1 MLGKC
6 AMSVFTRT
14 ITTARGLYAPGHLG
28 ELTQYVPFELVEDVL
43 DQTRRVQQRLRLL
56 PSRVGVYFVLALTLF
71 PSLGYAR
78 VWGKLIAGLP
88 ADLRIV
94 PSERALGEV
103 RRRLG
108 PAPFRLL
115 FEVLAGPLAPPDAP
129 GVRYRQW
136 RTVAFDGCSS
146 IRTPDRPGLR
156 AVLGKTRN
164 QLGDAGYPALR
175 LTALCETGTR
185 GLLAAAFGPCAV
197 GELAAATT
205 LLPTLNPQML
215 LLADRGFDS
224 DAFLGAVSATGAQY
238 LIRLRSARRPLVETV
253 LSDGSYLTHIDGR
266 PVRIIEATV
275 TATCADGQRIGDSYL
290 LATSLLDPASD
301 PAATLVRLYHERWE
315 VESAFYALRHTLQ
328 AGLVLRSCDPASLEQ
343 EMWAGL
349 IVYQLLRRAMTDAAL
364 ACEGADP
371 DRMSFTVALECAR
384 DQVALASGIEYTGL
398 TADGTIGAAVLESPM
413 PPRRLRVSARKVKCS
428 TSRYA
433 SRADDERATTSMN
446 VTHLAIDIHDGHVPF
461 TIPETPAPA
470 GGGPHPSSRM
480 SRREQVIQLLLTHP
494 VRSWTAREIAYALS
508 YPKHKVIAGQL
519 CQWAITGVL
528 ERTAPGA
535 YTVAPAW
542 ADPAHPERAGHT
554 SKERTI
560 ALLRA
565 NPDRSWKAREII
577 DALEYPP
584 ARHRGLVNELCRWV
598 RDGILERTSPG
609 SYKLP
614 NPIDLTCGVSA

>member
-6 AMSVFTRT
+6 AISVFTRT

-88 ADLRIV
+88 ADLRLF

-108 PAPFRLL
+108 PAPFKLL
-115 FEVLAGPLAPPDAP
+115 FEVLAGPLAPPGAP
-129 GVRYRQW
+129 GVRYRHW

-146 IRTPDRPGLR
+146 IKTPDRPGLR
-156 AVLGKTRN
+156 AALGKSRN
-164 QLGDAGYPALR
+164 QQGDAGYPALR
-175 LTALCETGTR
+175 LTVLCETGTR

-197 GELAAATT
+197 GELASATT
-205 LLPTLNPQML
+205 LLSALSPQML

-224 DAFLGAVSATGAQY
+224 DAFLSAVSATGAQY
-238 LIRLRSARRPLVETV
+238 LIRLRSSRRPLIEKV
-253 LSDGSYLTHIDGR
+253 LSDGSYLTHLDGR
-266 PVRIIEATV
+266 PVRIIDATV
-275 TATCADGQRIGDSYL
+275 TATCANGQQIGDSYL
-290 LATSLLDPASD
+290 LATSLLDPLSD

-328 AGLVLRSCDPASLEQ
+328 AGLVLRSCDPVGLEQ

-364 ACEGADP
+364 GRDGADP
-371 DRMSFTVALECAR
+371 DRMSFTVALESAR

-398 TADGTIGAAVLESPM
+398 TADGTIGAAVLGSPM

-433 SRADDERATTSMN
+433 SRTDDERATTSMN
-446 VTHLAIDIHDGHVPF
+446 VTHLAIDIHDGHIPF
-461 TIPETPAPA
+461 PVLDTPEPAD
-470 GGGPHPSSRM
+470 GGSRLPSRTA
-480 SRREQVIQLLLTHP
+480 RKERVIRLLQTHP
-494 VRSWTAREIAYALS
+494 VRSWTAREIAYALG
-508 YPKHKVIAGQL
+508 YPKHHVIAGQL
-519 CQWAITGVL
+519 CQWAVTGVL

-542 ADPAHPERAGHT
+542 ADPAHPGRAGHT

-560 ALLRA
+560 ALLQA
-565 NPDRSWKAREII
+565 NPNRSWKAREIL
-577 DALEYPP
+577 DALGYPP
-584 ARHRGLVNELCRWV
+584 ARHRGLINELCRWV
-598 RDGILERTSPG
+598 REGILQRTGPG
-609 SYKLP
+609 SYRLP
-614 NPIDLTCGVSA
+614 DPAHLTCGVSA

>member
-1 MLGKC
+1 M
-6 AMSVFTRT
+6 FTRT
-14 ITTARGLYAPGHLG
+14 ITTARGLYSPGHLG

-43 DQTRRVQQRLRLL
+43 GQTRRVQQRLRLL
-56 PSRVGVYFVLALTLF
+56 PSRVGVYFVLALALF

-108 PAPFRLL
+108 PTPFRLL

-185 GLLAAAFGPCAV
+185 GLLAATFGPCSV

-205 LLPTLNPQML
+205 LLPALNPQML

-301 PAATLVRLYHERWE
+301 PAATLVRLYHERW
-315 VESAFYALRHTLQ
+315 
-328 AGLVLRSCDPASLEQ
+328 
-343 EMWAGL
+343 
-349 IVYQLLRRAMTDAAL
+349 
-364 ACEGADP
+364 GAT
-371 DRMSFTVALECAR
+371 RC
-384 DQVALASGIEYTGL
+384 
-398 TADGTIGAAVLESPM
+398 
-413 PPRRLRVSARKVKCS
+413 
-428 TSRYA
+428 
-433 SRADDERATTSMN
+433 
-446 VTHLAIDIHDGHVPF
+446 
-461 TIPETPAPA
+461 
-470 GGGPHPSSRM
+470 
-480 SRREQVIQLLLTHP
+480 
-494 VRSWTAREIAYALS
+494 
-508 YPKHKVIAGQL
+508 
-519 CQWAITGVL
+519 
-528 ERTAPGA
+528 
-535 YTVAPAW
+535 
-542 ADPAHPERAGHT
+542 
-554 SKERTI
+554 
-560 ALLRA
+560 
-565 NPDRSWKAREII
+565 
-577 DALEYPP
+577 
-584 ARHRGLVNELCRWV
+584 
-598 RDGILERTSPG
+598 RTSL
-609 SYKLP
+609 SELP
-614 NPIDLTCGVSA
+614 EGGRWLLPTG